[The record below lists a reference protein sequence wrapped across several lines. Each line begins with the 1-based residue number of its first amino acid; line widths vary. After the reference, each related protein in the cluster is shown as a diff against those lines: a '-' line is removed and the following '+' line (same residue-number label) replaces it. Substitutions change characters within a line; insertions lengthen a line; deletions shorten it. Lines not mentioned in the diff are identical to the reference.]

1 MKHLSEITG
10 TFSKHNVLLVICDC
24 NAHICPEDA
33 LYTFHNRTYNN
44 GKLFDYSLEANL
56 IIANTRFQKKQGK
69 LFTFTSDKIM

>member
-33 LYTFHNRTYNN
+33 LSTLHDRKHNNT
-44 GKLFDYSLEANL
+44 KLFYYSLEANL
-56 IIANTRFQKKQGK
+56 IITNTRFQKKQGK
-69 LFTFTSDKIM
+69 LFTFTSD